1 MIENNTEHS
10 LTIGFLKSLV
20 RQNFVR
26 PDKIWNSVRPMSDKT
41 LKYFDSTDFGS
52 GNCRD
57 HTKSWQEWLS
67 VIEHSQFSFNRN
79 WASKSLLQQYL
90 RLLMYTNY
98 MYEVKENFFLF
109 QVHQVMSESC
119 LFCQVY
125 HEASYHEHWAKL
137 TY

>member
-1 MIENNTEHS
+1 MLWT
-10 LTIGFLKSLV
+10 V
-20 RQNFVR
+20 FV
-26 PDKIWNSVRPMSDKT
+26 KFYH
-41 LKYFDSTDFGS
+41 YFES
-52 GNCRD
+52 GNCQD
-57 HTKSWQEWLS
+57 HTESWQE
-67 VIEHSQFSFNRN
+67 VGKNGQVCFEHSQFSFNRN

-119 LFCQVY
+119 LFCRVY

-137 TY
+137 TFMRPLSVQSRRPHWNLQTDCIV